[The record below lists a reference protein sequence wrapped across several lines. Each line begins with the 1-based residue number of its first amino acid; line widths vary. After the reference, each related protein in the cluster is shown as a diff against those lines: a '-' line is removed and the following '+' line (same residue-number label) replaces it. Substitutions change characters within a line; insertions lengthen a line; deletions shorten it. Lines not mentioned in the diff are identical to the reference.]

1 MKPLL
6 SIAIATKN
14 RVQYCIQAIETILNY
29 KYDNFELI
37 IQDNT
42 DNRELEE
49 YIKNNFSDSRL
60 VYRYTPPPFSSI
72 DNFNAVLEL
81 CTGKYVCLLGD
92 DDGITENL
100 FKVVQWA
107 DKNEIDSICPKELVH
122 YVWPNSNTNGKMVVP
137 YSTHT
142 LWENNP
148 MDNLQDLI
156 EDGIVQYM
164 NFNLPKLYHG
174 IIKKSCLDEM
184 KAKNGYYLG
193 GLSPDIYACIALSS
207 IVKKH
212 IVLDSPITIAG
223 ASPKSTTIDNV
234 TGKHSGRI
242 EDAPHL
248 RNREDYI
255 WDKHVPRFYSVE
267 TIWAESAI
275 KAIEE
280 FNIPLDLSKLN
291 LTKILASATNTAPS
305 YQKLFEEETYKIT
318 GKKEKIAKVKAYRMS
333 LFVKG
338 FAKKVINRIP
348 RKYIF
353 KHYRYT
359 GIANIAQAEEISNK
373 ILNEVPL
380 ANILNSYKRDF
391 RKF

>member
-42 DNRELEE
+42 DNIELEE

-81 CTGKYVCLLGD
+81 CKGKYVCLLGD
-92 DDGITENL
+92 DDGVTENL
-100 FKVVQWA
+100 FKIVEWA
-107 DKNEIDSICPKELVH
+107 DKNNVDSICPTEFVH
-122 YVWPNSNTNGKMVVP
+122 YIWPNNTTNGKMVVP

-142 LWENNP
+142 VWENKP

-156 EDGIVQYM
+156 EDGVVQYM
-164 NFNLPKLYHG
+164 KFNLPKLYHG
-174 IIKKSCLDEM
+174 VIKKSCLDEM
-184 KAKNGYYLG
+184 KSKNGYYLG

-212 IVLDSPITIAG
+212 IVVDSPMTIAG
-223 ASPKSTTIDNV
+223 ACPKSTTIDNT
-234 TGKHSGRI
+234 TGKHSGKI
-242 EDAPHL
+242 EDAPHF
-248 RNREDYI
+248 RSRENYV
-255 WDKHVPRFYSVE
+255 WDSGVPRFYSVE

-275 KAIEE
+275 KAIKE
-280 FNIPLDLSKLN
+280 FNIHVDLTRLN
-291 LTKILASATNTAPS
+291 LTKILASAVNTTPS
-305 YQKLFEEETYKIT
+305 YEELFKEETFKIT
-318 GKKEKIAKVKAYRMS
+318 NRKENMITLNSYKLS
-333 LFVKG
+333 LFVETYT
-338 FAKKVINRIP
+338 KKIINRIP
-348 RKYIF
+348 RKYFF
-353 KHYRYT
+353 KHYRFT
-359 GIANIAQAEEISNK
+359 DVQNIKEAEKIANS
-373 ILNEVPL
+373 ILNKTTV
-380 ANILNSYKRDF
+380 LNNLQLY
-391 RKF
+391 RKDLRKI